1 MRAPRPAFH
10 TSFPAVRAAG
20 SETAPEWSGVGHRPE
35 GAYLE
40 PKGTLMNNLL
50 RTGAAVAGLAALAGV
65 AYAGAASTEFDAAV
79 DMMTDWLEGSLGLA
93 LALAFFATGLFM
105 GIVRQ
110 SLMASAVAVAC
121 AFAVILGPG
130 ILAGVVTGSG
140 ATPDMAAEL
149 EGAAP
154 QALPAALIAG

>member
-1 MRAPRPAFH
+1 MNKLLK
-10 TSFPAVRAAG
+10 TAAIG
-20 SETAPEWSGVGHRPE
+20 
-35 GAYLE
+35 
-40 PKGTLMNNLL
+40 
-50 RTGAAVAGLAALAGV
+50 AGLAALAGV